1 MSLAKMKRTTI
12 KDLAEMLHI
21 SASTV
26 SRALK
31 DHPDISSS
39 VKRRVKEAAETFN
52 YVPNDF
58 AINFRKKSSKVI
70 GLIVPAISMFFI
82 PSIIKGISSVLNK
95 EGYHFFILSS
105 EDSYEAELENIQ
117 TCINSRVDG
126 ILISLTKETKDFKHF
141 QKIDEMEIPVV
152 IFDKI
157 IPQDIYDS
165 VVFDNEKNAELSA
178 EKLIQ
183 QGCQKI
189 LAIFGDESLEITQTR
204 KTSFL
209 KKINT
214 SPEIQY
220 KTIFCESPEIVKEQL
235 EVILEQESFDGFFAM
250 SDETLAGLHSCLI
263 KRNLNNTN
271 IKVVAISEGKL
282 PKYLDE
288 SYEYEINDGYQMG
301 IIAASR
307 LLSIIHKN
315 NDDQS
320 RSLPKTQ
327 YI

>member
-1 MSLAKMKRTTI
+1 MKRTTI
-12 KDLAEMLHI
+12 KDLAEMLQI
-21 SASTV
+21 STSTV

-31 DHPDISSS
+31 DHPDISSA
-39 VKRRVKEAAETFN
+39 VKLKVREAAETFN

-105 EDSYEAELENIQ
+105 DDSYETEQENIQ

-183 QGCQKI
+183 QGCKKI

-204 KTSFL
+204 KISFL

-235 EVILEQESFDGFFAM
+235 EIILEQESFDGFFAM
-250 SDETLAGLHSCLI
+250 SDETLTGLHSSLI

-307 LLSIIHKN
+307 LLHIIQKT
-315 NDDQS
+315 DSDS
-320 RSLPKTQ
+320 GKLSPKIQ